1 MADGCT
7 KLGREGAGTFQ
18 CPRPLCIGRNL
29 TYPVPW
35 HLSMPWVGPWLR
47 RCRPTFAVCLPSV
60 PWGLS
65 RARPAALK
73 GATGRKGKIPTYVKR
88 SRALKSARSFSPKF
102 RAAVCHPARAA
113 GVLDAAFGG
122 LPHPEPPRQ
131 PSLACKTQQKICNSV
146 TNATF
151 SIFNRAIFYSGPTIF
166 YNIFPR
172 AVDVVDVHVRRGPRS
187 GSGGYRTRCVED
199 RDDNRTRRCKL
210 RPRSDRLLIS
220 DSSPKS

>member
-122 LPHPEPPRQ
+122 LPHPKPPQQ

-199 RDDNRTRRCKL
+199 RDGNNRAVGC
-210 RPRSDRLLIS
+210 
-220 DSSPKS
+220 

>member
-1 MADGCT
+1 MRENVGKNSGTTVKNSTVKNRKSSVSYTITYFLLCFARQAWLLWRFGVRQPPKSGIQDPGSSCWMADGCT
-7 KLGREGAGTFQ
+7 KFGREGAGTFQ

-47 RCRPTFAVCLPSV
+47 RCHPTFAVCLPSV

-102 RAAVCHPARAA
+102 RAAVCR
-113 GVLDAAFGG
+113 
-122 LPHPEPPRQ
+122 
-131 PSLACKTQQKICNSV
+131 
-146 TNATF
+146 F
-151 SIFNRAIFYSGPTIF
+151 SPQN
-166 YNIFPR
+166 
-172 AVDVVDVHVRRGPRS
+172 
-187 GSGGYRTRCVED
+187 
-199 RDDNRTRRCKL
+199 
-210 RPRSDRLLIS
+210 
-220 DSSPKS
+220 

>member
-1 MADGCT
+1 MPRDG
-7 KLGREGAGTFQ
+7 
-18 CPRPLCIGRNL
+18 
-29 TYPVPW
+29 
-35 HLSMPWVGPWLR
+35 
-47 RCRPTFAVCLPSV
+47 
-60 PWGLS
+60 
-65 RARPAALK
+65 
-73 GATGRKGKIPTYVKR
+73 KGKISTYVKR

-122 LPHPEPPRQ
+122 LPHPKPPQQ

-172 AVDVVDVHVRRGPRS
+172 CNPIVAAFFESVNNPQADEWDLDFDTPIP
-187 GSGGYRTRCVED
+187 
-199 RDDNRTRRCKL
+199 L
-210 RPRSDRLLIS
+210 RPFLTKAEREARETVAARVRKRRRS
-220 DSSPKS
+220 

>member
-7 KLGREGAGTFQ
+7 KFGREGAGTFQ

-122 LPHPEPPRQ
+122 LPHPEPPQQ

-166 YNIFPR
+166 YNIFP
-172 AVDVVDVHVRRGPRS
+172 
-187 GSGGYRTRCVED
+187 SGGRTSTMSRPPSWGGT
-199 RDDNRTRRCKL
+199 RT
-210 RPRSDRLLIS
+210 
-220 DSSPKS
+220 